1 MEIKHSPVEV
11 HSGVFGWWGHVC
23 RIGCKSWSF
32 RWLHVPGQV
41 WNFLKHPGRYP
52 CGGLFD
58 DAWCELGSVEVV
70 FESMRAPCT
79 SGSSLWTT
87 HWCRGL
93 PLTCEDVRGCPRK
106 IQFSHHDFPCFTA
119 RHARRRDLCRYP
131 GRILREIWDWNF
143 WALGIWDG
151 IVQLPAAQELLRH
164 PGKQPRNVVY
174 PSILMF
180 SIYVHRIFRG
190 SQPIAWIASFI
201 RIF

>member
-1 MEIKHSPVEV
+1 MGSCLPHWLQVLEFPMVARPRAGMKLLEASRQVSMWRLV
-11 HSGVFGWWGHVC
+11 WWC
-23 RIGCKSWSF
+23 
-32 RWLHVPGQV
+32 L
-41 WNFLKHPGRYP
+41 
-52 CGGLFD
+52 
-58 DAWCELGSVEVV
+58 
-70 FESMRAPCT
+70 MRAPCT

-106 IQFSHHDFPCFTA
+106 IKFSHHHFPCFTA